1 MHKKYAAHHRPFRWS
16 LALVIAL
23 CGLCLLLEAS
33 GAPGQQ
39 PAQQP
44 ARDGLIAV
52 TMPGGTVIM
61 AELATTAE
69 ERARGLMFRPTLE
82 QNRGMLFTFAEPQQ
96 WSFWMKN
103 TRIPLDIIWMD
114 GRKKIVHIA
123 RRVPTC
129 SRTDDGCPQY
139 QPNENA
145 LYVLELAAGSA
156 DAFKLERGALLRFTL
171 PFDPRGPR
179 PSRKP

>member
-1 MHKKYAAHHRPFRWS
+1 MPNGRATHQRTRLGRLGS
-16 LALVIAL
+16 VVAL
-23 CGLCLLLEAS
+23 CGLSMLLQAS
-33 GAPGQQ
+33 VALAQH
-39 PAQQP
+39 PAK
-44 ARDGLIAV
+44 AGLIAV
-52 TMPGGTVIM
+52 TMPQGTVIM
-61 AELATTAE
+61 AELADTTE
-69 ERARGLMFRPTLE
+69 ERARGLMFRPSLE
-82 QNRGMLFTFAEPQQ
+82 NNRGMLFTFAEPQQ

-114 GRKKIVHIA
+114 GRKKIVHIE

-129 SRTDDGCPQY
+129 SRTDEGCPQY

-156 DAFKLERGALLRFTL
+156 DALKLERGAMLRFTL
-171 PFDPRGPR
+171 PWDPRGPR

>member
-1 MHKKYAAHHRPFRWS
+1 MPNGRASHLRRGLIRPGT
-16 LALVIAL
+16 LAAL
-23 CGLCLLLEAS
+23 CGLVVGFHAS
-33 GAPGQQ
+33 AGLAQR
-39 PAQQP
+39 PA
-44 ARDGLIAV
+44 DGGLISV
-52 TMPGGTVIM
+52 TLPQGTVIT
-61 AELATTAE
+61 AELADTTE
-69 ERARGLMFRPTLE
+69 ERARGLMFRPSLE
-82 QNRGMLFTFAEPQQ
+82 KNRGMLFTFAEPQP

-103 TRIPLDIIWMD
+103 TRISLDIIWMD
-114 GRKKIVHIA
+114 GNKRIVHIE

-156 DAFKLERGALLRFTL
+156 DALKLDRGATLRFQL
-171 PFDPRGPR
+171 PSDLPARK

>member
-1 MHKKYAAHHRPFRWS
+1 MRTHVTTTAALMLWFAAPAAGES
-16 LALVIAL
+16 LI
-23 CGLCLLLEAS
+23 
-33 GAPGQQ
+33 P
-39 PAQQP
+39 
-44 ARDGLIAV
+44 V
-52 TMPGGTVIM
+52 TLPQGTVIQ
-61 AELATTAE
+61 AELADTSE

-82 QNRGMLFTFAEPQQ
+82 TNRGMLFVFAEAQQ

-114 GRKKIVHIA
+114 QKKKIVHIA
-123 RRVPTC
+123 RRVPIC

-156 DAFKLERGALLRFTL
+156 EVFNLDRGSALRFQL
-171 PFDPRGPR
+171 PGEPPEKK